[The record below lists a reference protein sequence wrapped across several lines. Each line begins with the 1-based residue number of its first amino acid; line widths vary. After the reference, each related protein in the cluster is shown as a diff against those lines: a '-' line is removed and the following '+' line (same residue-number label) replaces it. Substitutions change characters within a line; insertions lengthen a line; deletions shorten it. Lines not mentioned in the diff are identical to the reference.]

1 MKKLSKIL
9 VVVLAISFCLSLF
22 SFSVSAE
29 STVETLSEYYE
40 GEYDSG
46 VHQGY
51 AFIFFGQV
59 SDLSSEYGIILTLE
73 GGASYLYE
81 GKVIGEE
88 GKFAIGIYNL
98 PDGIYSV
105 KAYSGEEGSR
115 IYGESIEVI
124 KGELYTREGNTIYFG
139 SYPQSEVSDIAL
151 VSNLNSL
158 AGILPTSENSQNWT
172 SYEYYINELKS
183 DFMWY
188 IDIMFEGE
196 KYRGVYFNQYR
207 PYFTSGSS
215 NTGNSYVDDN
225 GYTKEIAYWFKYEP
239 ISWTILDESKGLI
252 LCDMIIDSQQ
262 YDTSS
267 NNYANSD
274 IRAWLNDTFYNIAFT
289 TLQKSVIKTTTVDNS
304 ARSTNPNNNATYWN
318 NGVNNYA
325 CSDTQDKIFLL
336 SMKEVTNTS
345 YGYNKNPMANDT
357 ARSKEPTDYT
367 KSQGCYIYSGAS
379 YDGNGIWWLRSPYYN
394 DSTYSLLIYN
404 DGYAYNT
411 FRVYINDVGIVPAL
425 QIQL

>member
-124 KGELYTREGNTIYFG
+124 KGELYTREGNTVYFG
-139 SYPQSEVSDIAL
+139 SYPQSEVSDIAV

-207 PYFTSGSS
+207 PHWVDIDS
-215 NTGNSYVDDN
+215 NNDHTNQDEN
-225 GYTKEIAYWFKYEP
+225 GYYVETIYWFKYEP
-239 ISWTILDESKGLI
+239 ISWTILDETKGLL
-252 LCDMIIDSQQ
+252 LCDMAIDSQT
-262 YDTSS
+262 YDVEQS
-267 NNYANSD
+267 NNYKYST
-274 IRAWLNDTFYNIAFT
+274 IRAWLNDTFYNTAFST
-289 TLQKSVIKTTTVDNS
+289 GEKKIIKTTTVDNS
-304 ARSTNPNNNATYWN
+304 ARSTNSHNNAYLLN
-318 NGVNNYA
+318 NGVNGYA
-325 CSDTQDKIFLL
+325 CSNTQDKVFLL
-336 SMKEVTNTS
+336 SMQEVTNSAYGFNASFS
-345 YGYNKNPMANDT
+345 YDDAK
-357 ARSKEPTDYT
+357 RSKKATDYAL
-367 KSQGCYIYSGAS
+367 SQGCFAF
-379 YDGNGIWWLRSPYYN
+379 DGGVNNGNSFWWLRSPYF
-394 DSTYSLLIYN
+394 S
-404 DGYAYNT
+404 DGYLCLSIRRGGAVSGEY
-411 FRVYINDVGIVPAL
+411 VYITNAGVVPAL
-425 QIQL
+425 KIQL